1 MQLNVSQSSMREE
14 GEKEVTRDLLRVYL
28 ASPRFDSLEIASSS
42 LKITKIVVV
51 LDDGFAEAFR
61 RRSSHCFLELAK
73 DRRYSIFW
81 SALTPNNF

>member
-1 MQLNVSQSSMREE
+1 MAKSSKKGEE
-14 GEKEVTRDLLRVYL
+14 EREVTRELLRVYL

-51 LDDGFAEAFR
+51 LDDGFAEVFR
-61 RRSSHCFLELAK
+61 SRSSHCFLELAK